1 MNEHKPTVT
10 EADLHALADGLLP
23 PEKQAELEAWL
34 AENPEEAASVTA
46 WQAQNDDIRA
56 MFSPYAISRDG
67 DTDLI
72 LKSRTS
78 SAVQTFA
85 PQRSRRLM
93 MLAASLALFIAGA
106 VAGHFGPDLFAKPEL
121 QLTSIEALPQQ
132 AHSAFVVYASDVRH
146 PVEVGADQEAHLAT
160 WLGKRMNVA
169 GLKVPSLQK
178 LGFQLVGGRLLP
190 INGTPGALFMYENA
204 SGQRLTVLVGRNSGN
219 TTTSFRFASDKAVET
234 FYWIDG
240 DLGYAVTGEISR
252 DMLRQ
257 VADECYKQFSS

>member
-1 MNEHKPTVT
+1 MNERKPTVT
-10 EADLHALADGLLP
+10 EADLHAFADGLLP
-23 PEKQAELEAWL
+23 PEKQAELQAWL
-34 AENPEEAASVTA
+34 TENPENAAAVAT
-46 WQAQNDDIRA
+46 WQVQNDEIRA
-56 MFSPYAISRDG
+56 MFSPYAISKDG
-67 DTDLI
+67 DADLFS
-72 LKSRTS
+72 KSRNIS
-78 SAVQTFA
+78 SAQATA
-85 PQRSRRLM
+85 PQRSRKLT
-93 MLAASLALFIAGA
+93 MLAASLALFVAGA
-106 VAGHFGPDLFAKPEL
+106 AAGHFGPDLFARPEL

-219 TTTSFRFASDKAVET
+219 TTTSFRFASDNAVET

>member
-10 EADLHALADGLLP
+10 EADLHAFADGLLP

-34 AENPEEAASVTA
+34 AENPEDAAAVAA
-46 WQAQNDDIRA
+46 WQAQNDGIRA
-56 MFSPYAISRDG
+56 MFSPYAVSRDG
-67 DTDLI
+67 DANLI
-72 LKSRTS
+72 SKRTS
-78 SAVQTFA
+78 TSSTRAI
-85 PQRSRRLM
+85 PQQQNRKLL
-93 MLAASLALFIAGA
+93 MLAASLALFVAGA
-106 VAGHFGPDLFAKPEL
+106 AAGHFGPDLFARPEL

-204 SGQRLTVLVGRNSGN
+204 SGQRLTVLVGRNGGN
-219 TTTSFRFASDKAVET
+219 VTTSFRFASDNAVET
-234 FYWIDG
+234 FYWIDD

-252 DMLRQ
+252 VMLRQ